1 MTKLTGKN
9 SKGRK
14 PRKDMFPEIRKILG
28 QHLRKL
34 RQEDNFS
41 LDDIAF
47 MSNLS
52 KSAVWNVEEGI
63 SYDIDQ
69 YMEYASTLG
78 RGFYTLFK
86 EAMITY
92 SVGPRLALPP
102 DRLARINLT
111 AKIKDMIPSTE
122 WFKEETT
129 VEQIATLLIEK
140 KGIEKNSKLSSSI
153 STILGNWVKEG
164 LLESRKVRNINY
176 YRFRKP
182 IKSK

>member
-1 MTKLTGKN
+1 MTKLTGKG

-28 QHLRKL
+28 QYLRKL

-78 RGFYTLFK
+78 RGFHSLFK

-102 DRLARINLT
+102 ERLARINLT
-111 AKIKDMIPSTE
+111 AKIKDMISSE
-122 WFKEETT
+122 ELFREETT
-129 VEQIATLLIEK
+129 VEKILNLLIEK
-140 KGIEKNSKLSSSI
+140 KGTEKKSKLSSSI
-153 STILGNWVKEG
+153 STILGNWVKDG
-164 LLESRKVRNINY
+164 MLESRKTGNINY
-176 YRFRKP
+176 YKFKEV
-182 IKSK
+182 K

>member
-1 MTKLTGKN
+1 MAKLTGKS

-28 QHLRKL
+28 QYLRKL
-34 RQEDNFS
+34 RQQDNFS

-78 RGFYTLFK
+78 RGFHTLFK
-86 EAMITY
+86 EAMVTY
-92 SVGPRLALPP
+92 SIGPRLPLPP

-111 AKIKDMIPSTE
+111 AKIKDLISSE
-122 WFKEETT
+122 GLFNEETT
-129 VEQIATLLIEK
+129 VEQIVNLLIEK
-140 KGIEKNSKLSSSI
+140 RGVEKNSKLSSSV
-153 STILGNWVKEG
+153 STILGNWVKDN
-164 LLESRKVRNINY
+164 LLESRKAGNINY
-176 YRFRKP
+176 YKFK
-182 IKSK
+182 KSK